1 MTTAT
6 AVSGA
11 LRTDVADGVATVEF
25 SHPKGNSLP
34 AVLLRQLSDEVSRIG
49 SLVEAKVIVLRSA
62 GDGAF
67 CAGASFDEFRAI
79 TNPEGGK
86 AFFSGFGRLVLAMT
100 RSPKL
105 IVTRVQGKV
114 AGGGIGILA
123 ASDYVIADRRASLRL
138 SELAVG
144 IGPFVVGPVIERK
157 IGLANFSAM
166 AVDADWRDAAWAERV
181 GLYAKVCNNIGE
193 LDEVVAAQARTL
205 AGANPDAMHELKH
218 AFWHG
223 TEDWPMLLEQ
233 RAALSGRMVL
243 SDFTKKAIAAF
254 AEARR

>member
-6 AVSGA
+6 PVSGD
-11 LRTDVADGVATVEF
+11 LRTDIAGGIATIEF

-34 AVLLRQLSDEVSRIG
+34 APLLRLLSDEIARLG
-49 SLVEAKVIVLRSA
+49 SVGDAKVIVLRSG
-62 GDGAF
+62 GDGPF
-67 CAGASFDEFRAI
+67 CGGASFDEFRAI
-79 TNPEGGK
+79 TSPEGGK

-105 IVTRVQGKV
+105 IVTRVQGRV

-181 GLYAKVCNNIGE
+181 GLYAKLCDNIGE
-193 LDEVVAAQARTL
+193 LDEVVGAQSRTL
-205 AGANPDAMHELKH
+205 AAANPDAMHELKR

-223 TEDWPMLLEQ
+223 TDDWPMLLEQ

-243 SDFTKKAIAAF
+243 SEFTKRAIVAF
-254 AEARR
+254 AESRR

>member
-1 MTTAT
+1 MTSAPP
-6 AVSGA
+6 VSGE
-11 LRTDVADGVATVEF
+11 LRTDIADGIATVEF
-25 SHPKGNSLP
+25 SHPKSNSLP
-34 AVLLRQLSDEVSRIG
+34 AVLLRQLADEIQRLGHEVDTR
-49 SLVEAKVIVLRSA
+49 VIVLRSS
-62 GDGAF
+62 GEGAF

-79 TNPEGGK
+79 ENPESGK

-100 RSPKL
+100 RSPKI
-105 IVTRVQGKV
+105 IVTRVQGRV
-114 AGGGIGILA
+114 AGGGVGIVA
-123 ASDYVIADRRASLRL
+123 ASDYVVAERRASLRL

-181 GLYAKVCNNIGE
+181 GLYARLCDNIGE
-193 LDEVVAAQARTL
+193 LDDVVGKHARTL
-205 AGANPDAMHELKH
+205 ATSNPDAMHELKR

-223 TEDWPMLLEQ
+223 TDDWPMLLEQ

-243 SDFTKKAIAAF
+243 SDFTRRAIEAF
-254 AEARR
+254 ARDRR

>member
-6 AVSGA
+6 PVAGE
-11 LRTDVADGVATVEF
+11 LRTEIADGIATIEF

-34 AVLLRQLSDEVSRIG
+34 AALLRLLSDEVAKLG
-49 SLVEAKVIVLRSA
+49 NVGEAKVIVLRSG

-67 CAGASFDEFRAI
+67 CGGASFDEFRAI
-79 TNPEGGK
+79 TDPESGK
-86 AFFSGFGRLVLAMT
+86 AFFLGFGRLVLAMT
-100 RSPKL
+100 RSPKF
-105 IVTRVQGKV
+105 IVTRVQGRV

-157 IGLANFSAM
+157 IGLANFSTM
-166 AVDADWRDAAWAERV
+166 AVDAEWRDAEWAERA
-181 GLYAKVCNNIGE
+181 GLYARLCNNMGE
-193 LDEVVAAQARTL
+193 LDEVVATQARAL
-205 AGANPDAMHELKH
+205 AAANPDAMHELKR
-218 AFWHG
+218 AFWRG
-223 TEDWPMLLEQ
+223 TDDWPMLLEQ

-243 SDFTKKAIAAF
+243 SDFTRRAIEAF
-254 AEARR
+254 ATR

>member
-6 AVSGA
+6 PVSGD
-11 LRTDVADGVATVEF
+11 LRTDIADGIATVEF

-34 AVLLRQLSDEVSRIG
+34 AALLRMLSDEVSRLAG
-49 SLVEAKVIVLRSA
+49 VSEAKVIVLRSGGA
-62 GDGAF
+62 GAF
-67 CAGASFDEFRAI
+67 CGGASFDEFRAI

-105 IVTRVQGKV
+105 IVTRVQGRV
-114 AGGGIGILA
+114 AGGGIGIVA

-181 GLYAKVCNNIGE
+181 GLYAKLCSNVGE
-193 LDEVVAAQARTL
+193 LDEVVANQSRTL
-205 AGANPDAMHELKH
+205 AASNPDAMHELKR

-233 RAALSGRMVL
+233 RAAASGRMVI
-243 SDFTKKAIAAF
+243 SEFTKRAIAAF
-254 AEARR
+254 AESRR